1 MVIHRPPKWFLF
13 FPVLLLPAV
22 ACTGNGA
29 SRGAFDV
36 RDSAGVQVVESFEP
50 AWGPGEAW
58 FVADEPTLS
67 IGVEEGEEPY
77 QLFRIGGA
85 VRLSDGRIVVAN
97 SGSSELRF
105 FDADGR
111 FLMAAGGTGE
121 GPGEFGEFSGMRMWQ
136 PRSGELVLQDFGN
149 DRVTVYDTSGTY
161 ARTVR
166 FEPTADAPQA
176 WLIGV
181 FADGSLLAQAP
192 EGGGRLNGV
201 PGELIQLAY
210 RHLRYD
216 QEGRQPAL
224 MLVLPARTRY
234 VNEFG
239 GVRHFPFIPFVPE
252 PVILAFDERLHVIR
266 GSTAEIEQRS
276 LDNEVTRI
284 TRWSAPGQHRVAD
297 VWEQYKAEEL
307 PEDEERRQRYMHFY
321 EQDLQIPE
329 HVPVASELRA
339 DADGNLWV
347 RRYQLPWETDV
358 RWDVMERGERWLGTV
373 VTPPRF
379 TVYDIGTDYI
389 LGRQYDSLNV
399 ERLQLY
405 ELVKP

>member
-1 MVIHRPPKWFLF
+1 MPNESRAKLQLLA
-13 FPVLLLPAV
+13 LLLPAL
-22 ACTGNGA
+22 ACNGA
-29 SRGAFDV
+29 PDSREAFV
-36 RDSAGVQVVESFEP
+36 LRDSAGIQIVESFEP
-50 AWGPGEAW
+50 VWSREDAWSVSA
-58 FVADEPTLS
+58 EPALT

-77 QLFRIGGA
+77 QFYRIGGA
-85 VRLSDGRIVVAN
+85 ARLSDGRIVVAN

-111 FLMAAGGTGE
+111 FLMAAGGGGE
-121 GPGEFGEFSGMRMWQ
+121 GPGEFGEFSGMRMWLT
-136 PRSGELVLQDFGN
+136 PTGEIVIRDSGN
-149 DRVTVYDTSGTY
+149 DRVNVYDTSG
-161 ARTVR
+161 AFVRTVR
-166 FEPTADAPQA
+166 FEPTADTPRA

-181 FADGSLLAQAP
+181 FGDGSLLAQAP

-210 RHLRYD
+210 QHLQYG
-216 QEGRQPAL
+216 QEGQLVKP
-224 MLVLPARTRY
+224 MIVLPARTRY

-252 PVILAFDERLHVIR
+252 PVLLAFGERLHVIR
-266 GSTAEIEQRS
+266 GSAAEIEQRS

-284 TRWSAPGQHRVAD
+284 TRWAAPDQHRVAD
-297 VWEQYKAEEL
+297 VWERYKAEEL

-321 EQDLQIPE
+321 ERDLPIPE
-329 HVPVASELRA
+329 HVPVASEVRA
-339 DADGNLWV
+339 DAEGNLWIQ
-347 RRYQLPWETDV
+347 RYRLPWETEV
-358 RWDVMERGERWLGTV
+358 RWDVLDDRGRWLGTV

-399 ERLQLY
+399 ERVQLY